1 MSDATPIR
9 VDDAVGLVSSTIH
22 PLSAIAEAGVE
33 SSSPSTGAASATRTR
48 IDASDPSASDSGIF
62 RPPVGNYR
70 SIEHG
75 W

>member
-9 VDDAVGLVSSTIH
+9 AHDPVGALSTTADQV
-22 PLSAIAEAGVE
+22 PAAEAGVQ
-33 SSSPSTGAASATRTR
+33 SSAPSTGATLVKRTR
-48 IDASDPSASDSGIF
+48 IDATDPSASDSGIF